1 MYNFFNEYV
10 CPDCAG
16 RVYNMLL
23 MRKKMQCCPLCG
35 SNKELEFNGCLFY
48 KEEGKFK
55 QDKEDYK

>member
-10 CPDCAG
+10 CPDCG
-16 RVYNMLL
+16 EKTYNMLVL
-23 MRKKMQCCPLCG
+23 QKKMQCCPLCG
-35 SNKELEFNGCLFY
+35 SNKELEFNGRLFY